1 MKPRK
6 TSRQQAITISDVARL
21 AEVSPMTV
29 SRVINGESNV
39 RPETRQKVEQ
49 VIATLG
55 YAPNAAARSLAAGGQ
70 ITIGLLYSNP
80 SPAYLSEFL
89 LGGLHQASRLNVQFV
104 IEVSERAE
112 DAAHTAR
119 RLIARGVD
127 GLLLSPPL
135 SDSAEV
141 LAVLEASD
149 VAGAV
154 VAGSKPCTVTSVVA
168 IDDYA
173 AAAAMTRHLIDFG
186 HQRIG
191 FITGNLNQ
199 GASERRL
206 TGFREAMHEA
216 GLPLDEALVALGD
229 FSYQSG
235 LRCAEQLLQNP
246 QPPTAVFA
254 SNDDMAAATVSVA
267 HRKGLDVPRDL
278 SVCGFDDTALATAIW
293 PELTTIHQ
301 PIEAMSRRAVD
312 MLVTEIRARRAG
324 QQCERRH
331 ALLDF
336 TLVQRDSIA
345 PPV

>member
-6 TSRQQAITISDVARL
+6 ATRRQTTTISDVARL

-39 RPETRQKVEQ
+39 RPATRQKVEQ
-49 VIATLG
+49 AIATLD
-55 YAPNAAARSLAAGGQ
+55 YAPNVAARSLAAGGQ
-70 ITIGLLYSNP
+70 ITIGLLYNNP
-80 SPAYLSEFL
+80 SSAYLSEFL
-89 LGGLHQASRLNVQFV
+89 LGSLHQASRLNVQFV
-104 IEVSERAE
+104 VEVSERAE
-112 DAAHTAR
+112 EAADTAR
-119 RLIARGVD
+119 YLIERGVD

-141 LAVLEASD
+141 LAALESSD
-149 VAGAV
+149 VPGAV
-154 VAGSKPCTVTSVVA
+154 VAGSKPCPVTSVVA

-186 HQRIG
+186 HRRIG
-191 FITGNLNQ
+191 FITGDIRQ

-206 TGFREAMHEA
+206 AGFREAMLEA
-216 GLPLDEALVALGD
+216 GLSLDETLIAQGD
-229 FSYQSG
+229 YSYQSG

-267 HRKGLDVPRDL
+267 HRQGLDVPHEL
-278 SVCGFDDTALATAIW
+278 SVCGFDDTALATTIW
-293 PELTTIHQ
+293 PELTTIRQ
-301 PIEAMSRRAVD
+301 PIEEMSRLAVEL
-312 MLVTEIRARRAG
+312 LVTEIRARRIGEQDA
-324 QQCERRH
+324 RRH
-331 ALLDF
+331 VLLDF
-336 TLVQRDSIA
+336 TLVQRGSIA